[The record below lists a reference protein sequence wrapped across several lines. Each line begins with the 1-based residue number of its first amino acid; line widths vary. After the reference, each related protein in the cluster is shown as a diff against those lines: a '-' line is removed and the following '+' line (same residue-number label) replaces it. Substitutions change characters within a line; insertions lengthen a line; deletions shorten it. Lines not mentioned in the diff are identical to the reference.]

1 MHTYMPFV
9 KNKQLLCNRRMP
21 WLDLEMSKPI
31 GDFLKNIGC
40 SKNRTLRLTFL
51 LLKPPLSSFRRRY
64 GQFCPVLPRAHP
76 DRDCCFVDIP
86 RKTIPGIFFCNPTFS
101 ILFHRTHSRYPFSEK
116 RYAVSCSKGG
126 DVYVGPSNT
135 IDNAGKLEHYP
146 LLSIIVDYSL
156 ILYS

>member
-1 MHTYMPFV
+1 MYTYMPFV

-86 RKTIPGIFFCNPTFS
+86 RKKIPGIFFASRHLVSFFIEPTPG
-101 ILFHRTHSRYPFSEK
+101 ILFQKNDMRCPVLRAAMCIL
-116 RYAVSCSKGG
+116 R
-126 DVYVGPSNT
+126 PSNT
-135 IDNAGKLEHYP
+135 IDNARKLEHYP